1 MEDIGMK
8 LTIYSRVK
16 LNNGV
21 EMPYLGLGVYLAA
34 SGQET
39 QQAVKHAL
47 QVGYRLIDTASMYDN
62 EYDVGKVIRKSPIP
76 RQEIFVT
83 TKLWNSDHGYD
94 KSIKAF
100 QKSLERLGL
109 EYIDLYLIHWPVEG
123 LRRDSWRALETL
135 LDSGKC
141 RAIGV
146 SNYMIHHLEELL
158 GYARIIPAVNQVEF
172 TPFLYLK
179 DLLDFCRTHSIQLE
193 SYSPLT
199 RGKKFNH
206 PLLQE
211 LSKKYQKTPAQILI
225 RWNLEHRVVVIPKSS
240 RPERIEE
247 NADVFDFN
255 IAEKDMQALDGLHQN
270 YRVSWN
276 PTRIP

>member
-1 MEDIGMK
+1 MK

-62 EYDVGKVIRKSPIP
+62 EYDVGKVIRESPIP

-179 DLLDFCRTHSIQLE
+179 DLLDFCRTHRIQLE

-211 LSKKYQKTPAQILI
+211 LSKKYRKTPAQILI
-225 RWNLEHRVVVIPKSS
+225 RWNLEHQVVVIPKSS

>member
-1 MEDIGMK
+1 MESDMK
-8 LTIYSRVK
+8 MTIDSRVR

-21 EMPYLGLGVYLAA
+21 EMPYFGLGVYLASA
-34 SGQET
+34 GKEV
-39 QQAVKHAL
+39 QQVMQHAL
-47 QVGYRLIDTASMYDN
+47 RLGYRLFDTASMYDN
-62 EYDVGKVIRKSPIP
+62 EYDVGKVIRESPIP
-76 RQEIFVT
+76 RQDIFVT

-100 QKSLERLGL
+100 HKSLERMGL
-109 EYIDLYLIHWPVEG
+109 AYIDLYLIHWPVEG
-123 LRRDSWRALETL
+123 LRHESWRALESLRET
-135 LDSGKC
+135 GKC

-146 SNYMIHHLEELL
+146 SNYLIRHLEELL
-158 GYARIIPAVNQVEF
+158 GYARVIPAVNQVEF

-179 DLLDFCRTHSIQLE
+179 DLLDFCCLHHIQLE

-199 RGKKFNH
+199 RGKKFRD

-211 LSKKYQKTPAQILI
+211 LSRKYQKTPAQILI
-225 RWNLEHRVVVIPKSS
+225 RWNLQHEVVVIPKSS

-247 NADVFDFN
+247 NAAVFDFT
-255 IAEKDMQALDGLHQN
+255 ISPEDMESLNQLDQN

>member
-1 MEDIGMK
+1 MK
-8 LTIYSRVK
+8 ISIESRVK

-34 SGQET
+34 AGREV
-39 QQAVKHAL
+39 QQAMKHAL
-47 QVGYRLIDTASMYDN
+47 QIGYRLFDTASIYEN
-62 EYDVGKVIRKSPIP
+62 ESDVGKVIRESSIP
-76 RQEIFVT
+76 RQDIFVT

-100 QKSLERLGL
+100 HRSLERLGL

-123 LRRDSWRALETL
+123 LRRESWRALESLMDT
-135 LDSGKC
+135 GKC

-146 SNYMIHHLEELL
+146 SNYLIPHLEELL
-158 GYARIIPAVNQVEF
+158 GYAKVIPMVNQVEF
-172 TPFLYLK
+172 SPFLYLK
-179 DLLDFCRTHSIQLE
+179 DLLHFCQLHHIQLE

-199 RGKKFNH
+199 RGKKFKH

-211 LSKKYQKTPAQILI
+211 LSAKYQKTPAQILI
-225 RWNLEHRVVVIPKSS
+225 RWNLQHHVVVIPKSS
-240 RPERIEE
+240 HPKRIEE
-247 NADVFDFN
+247 NAAVFDFS
-255 IAEKDMQALDGLHQN
+255 ISPEDMRSLDQLDEN

>member
-1 MEDIGMK
+1 MTM
-8 LTIYSRVK
+8 TINSRLR

-21 EMPYLGLGVYLAA
+21 EIPYLGLGVYLASA
-34 SGQET
+34 GKEI
-39 QQAVKHAL
+39 QQAVHHAL
-47 QVGYRLIDTASMYDN
+47 QVGYRLFDTASMYEN
-62 EYDVGKVIRKSPIP
+62 EYDVGKVIRESPIP
-76 RQEIFVT
+76 REEIFVT

-100 QKSLERLGL
+100 HKSLNTLSL
-109 EYIDLYLIHWPVEG
+109 KYIDLYLIHWPVEE
-123 LRRDSWRALETL
+123 LRRESWRALETL
-135 LDSGKC
+135 LETEKC

-146 SNYMIHHLEELL
+146 SNYMIHHLEELF
-158 GYARIIPAVNQVEF
+158 GYAKVLPAVNQVEF

-179 DLLDFCRTHSIQLE
+179 ELLDFCRSHQIQLE

-211 LSKKYQKTPAQILI
+211 LSRKYQKTPAQILI
-225 RWNLEHRVVVIPKSS
+225 RWNLQQEVVVIPKSS

-247 NADVFDFN
+247 NAAVFDFT
-255 IAEKDMQALDGLHQN
+255 ISLEDMELLNQLDQN

-276 PTRIP
+276 PSQMP